1 MANTMTLTL
10 ETVEGS
16 GLRFRGRAG
25 SGTET
30 VTDSG
35 PGMIAPSPIEAVLL
49 ALGGCQA
56 MDVISILRKKRQAV
70 TGYEIAVTGE
80 RQTEHPRRYT
90 KIEVVHKLSGHN
102 LSATAID
109 EAIRLS
115 ATKYCSVHA
124 SLAPDIEIVD
134 RFEIVPEPAGAP
146 GEQAAKPR

>member
-1 MANTMTLTL
+1 MSNTMTLNL

-25 SGTET
+25 SGTEM

-35 PGMIAPSPIEAVLL
+35 PGMVAPSPIEALLL
-49 ALGGCQA
+49 ALGGCEG

-70 TGYEIAVTGE
+70 TAYEVAVSGE

-90 KIEVVHKLSGHN
+90 KIEIVHRFTGRDLN
-102 LSATAID
+102 PAAID

-124 SLAPDIEIVD
+124 SLANDIEIVN
-134 RFEIVPEPAGAP
+134 RFEIQPESIGARDDRAVNP
-146 GEQAAKPR
+146 